1 MNWYLEAFKKYAVFQ
16 GRAGRKDY
24 WFFVLFNII
33 VSMVLGYIDRLTGTF
48 VADTGFGILSAV
60 YTLAVILPGISVS
73 VRRLH
78 DTGRSG
84 WWFLVTIVPVLGF
97 FVFLYF
103 MILESDPGSNK
114 YGALPRSVSDF
125 KKL

>member
-1 MNWYLEAFKKYAVFQ
+1 MNWYFEAFKKYAVFQ
-16 GRAGRKDY
+16 GRSGRKEY

-33 VSMVLGYIDRLTGTF
+33 VSAALAFLDRITVTF

-60 YTLAVILPGISVS
+60 FTLAVILPGIAVS

-97 FVFLYF
+97 FLFIYF
-103 MILESDPGSNK
+103 MVLESDPGSNK
-114 YGALPRSVSDF
+114 YGPLPNSSSDF

>member
-24 WFFVLFNII
+24 WFFVLFNIV

-48 VADTGFGILSAV
+48 VAGTGFGILSAI
-60 YTLAVILPGISVS
+60 YTLAVIIPGIAVS

-84 WWFLVTIVPVLGF
+84 WWFLVTIVPILGF

-103 MILESDPGSNK
+103 MVLDSDQEANK
-114 YGALPRSVSDF
+114 YGQLS
-125 KKL
+125 KNIENL